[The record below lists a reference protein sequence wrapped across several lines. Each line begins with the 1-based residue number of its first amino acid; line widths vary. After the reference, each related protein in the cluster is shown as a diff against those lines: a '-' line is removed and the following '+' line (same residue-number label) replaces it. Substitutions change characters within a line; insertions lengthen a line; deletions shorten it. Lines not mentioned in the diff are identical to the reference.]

1 MPCCRKRL
9 SAFFFWLWLLF
20 ASPGLQA
27 ADISARNPL
36 LSVGEEGY
44 VLSADF
50 SVSLNA
56 RLEDAAARGV
66 GLYFVIDFE
75 LTRSR
80 WYWLDEQVASR
91 SQSLLLSY
99 HALTRQYRLSSGA
112 LHQSFASL
120 EEAVRILSRLRNW
133 QVFDKSVVE
142 PDQTYLAAVRMRL
155 DLSQMPK
162 TFQVNALANRD
173 WNLSSEWARWTF
185 TPGDSVQPGG
195 TGTQIVPVAPPA
207 QLPAA
212 PASGDGK

>member
-173 WNLSSEWARWTF
+173 WNLSSEWARWQF
-185 TPGDSVQPGG
+185 TPAESASSVAAGIS
-195 TGTQIVPVAPPA
+195 TLTVA
-207 QLPAA
+207 AA
-212 PASGDGK
+212 EGK